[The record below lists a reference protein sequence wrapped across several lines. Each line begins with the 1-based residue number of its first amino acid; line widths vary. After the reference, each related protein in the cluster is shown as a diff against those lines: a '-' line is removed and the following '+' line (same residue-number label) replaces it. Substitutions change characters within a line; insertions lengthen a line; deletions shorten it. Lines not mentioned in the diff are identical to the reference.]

1 MVINCY
7 TLLTIEKHTQFMS
20 TMEAEDIDIVIGT
33 ESHIDA
39 SVSDGEIFHPGY
51 DIHKKDQ
58 NRNSGL
64 PEFDSNCEA
73 VWAKEQVCGCRTLIV
88 GSYYRPPNTS
98 IHELTDLKNSLGMI
112 SSKYPAANI
121 VLGGDFNIPSIDW
134 ETKSV
139 NRNPQYGHCLNHKL
153 IDICQYFSLDQM
165 VRMPTCLNNKLDLIL
180 TRNHNLFRNTSTVT
194 GISDH
199 DIVTTDLDMKVPMKK
214 KKQDC
219 LHI

>member
-1 MVINCY
+1 MVIICY

-20 TMEAEDIDIVIGT
+20 TVEAEDIDIVIGT
-33 ESHIDA
+33 ESHKDA

-51 DIHKKDQ
+51 DIHRKDQ
-58 NRNSGL
+58 NRNGGGAFLAIKKYLISSGL

-73 VWAKEQVCGCRTLIV
+73 VWAKEQVCGCQTLTV

-121 VLGGDFNIPSIDW
+121 VLGGDFNISSTDW

-139 NRNPQYGHCLNHKL
+139 NRNP
-153 IDICQYFSLDQM
+153 SM
-165 VRMPTCLNNKLDLIL
+165 VIA
-180 TRNHNLFRNTSTVT
+180 
-194 GISDH
+194 
-199 DIVTTDLDMKVPMKK
+199 
-214 KKQDC
+214 
-219 LHI
+219 